1 MGGKE
6 HGGARPE
13 SGGPGPIRPLRGM
26 LRARLGRI
34 IAMIPNRLTPGYAPS
49 AIKAATAPLPPD
61 LAADSVFLLVEGTLL
76 GLGDV
81 TLVPTVRR
89 ALAGA
94 GAGSVTHCPDSLL

>member
-1 MGGKE
+1 
-6 HGGARPE
+6 
-13 SGGPGPIRPLRGM
+13 
-26 LRARLGRI
+26 
-34 IAMIPNRLTPGYAPS
+34 MIPNRLTPGYAPS

-94 GAGSVTHCPDSLL
+94 RRWLGNALSGFAVFGEPVGI